1 MNSILNTLRLAFEA
15 VVIFTFVL
23 VAAPICRGERYAVN
37 FSNTSRTGDY

>member
-23 VAAPICRGERYAVN
+23 VASAYLPW
-37 FSNTSRTGDY
+37 